1 MKVVK
6 SFPSL
11 RLRGWRCGEM
21 VFTIEARKGP
31 EGQGSNL
38 ASHLTGTSAL
48 KQMKKSSNNRS
59 FLADQPKQLW
69 VRSEFLEKYVHWHRH
84 LDSDFNIFIFECL
97 FESSIIVF
105 GLASRWPVAAQGVPC
120 TNYPMSM
127 WFLGLE
133 KKVSSDAKSAPLT
146 LPARTFLMRS
156 ASWNRE
162 WDLIKVS
169 KGRRRDNKERDPSL
183 ARKRNSPRRNKKIL
197 MRLSR
202 K

>member
-1 MKVVK
+1 MKVVR

-38 ASHLTGTSAL
+38 TSRLTGTSAL

-84 LDSDFNIFIFECL
+84 LDSDFNIFIFPEYL
-97 FESSIIVF
+97 YKVF
-105 GLASRWPVAAQGVPC
+105 Q
-120 TNYPMSM
+120 Y
-127 WFLGLE
+127 LGQE
-133 KKVSSDAKSAPLT
+133 KKISSDAKSAPLT

-162 WDLIKVS
+162 WALIKVS

-197 MRLSR
+197 MRLS
-202 K
+202 KK